1 MLLQRNISSLIL
13 KHYIYSINLIED
25 ISICQELK
33 LALFMMQIYL
43 SVSTIEHKLIRK
55 SIFLRLS
62 ITLFRESHQ
71 IKKT

>member
-25 ISICQELK
+25 ISIGQELK

-55 SIFLRLS
+55 SIFFKIIDNIIQR
-62 ITLFRESHQ
+62 ITSD
-71 IKKT
+71 